1 MGAAF
6 LQVKG
11 SAGRWLLGSSGGSW
25 FLAIRDLAL
34 VTWPGEERA
43 DRAGKKKHQHPG
55 RGCASRGASLLPSLS
70 PGWADMLCFPSTHTK
85 AEHGAPHSAWPRL
98 LKFPLL
104 FPSETFV
111 FL

>member
-25 FLAIRDLAL
+25 FPAIRDLAL

-43 DRAGKKKHQHPG
+43 DRAGKKNTNTLGADVLLEERLSYLHCPRAGPICFVSPAPTPRQNTGPPTQPG
-55 RGCASRGASLLPSLS
+55 
-70 PGWADMLCFPSTHTK
+70 PGS
-85 AEHGAPHSAWPRL
+85 
-98 LKFPLL
+98 
-104 FPSETFV
+104 
-111 FL
+111 